1 MKDTTYKELI
11 GALGRR
17 GGAVPAID
25 CPEFSAL
32 LEELFTPEEAAL
44 VCQMPG
50 DPISEADL
58 ASATGRDLA
67 KVEEL
72 LDGMCNKGLVIY
84 RAREGLNHYSVLQM
98 VPGIFEYQFMKG
110 EVNERAK
117 RLAKLFDDY
126 FEVIFEGAAKVS
138 VPQVLPFSRVIT
150 VEEEIKAGMEI
161 QPYDRVSSY
170 IDNADHISVSTCYCR
185 HHGELL
191 DRPCDKPK
199 EVCLVFG
206 PAAKFNDER
215 GFGRLIS
222 KEEAHRILDLS
233 EKEGLVHCSSN
244 MGKYVDFICN
254 CCICHCFIL
263 RSMERSGMPNMAAT
277 SSFIMIVN
285 EDDCTGCGAC
295 VDRCQ
300 MGALTLEGDR
310 VAKDGGRCIGCGLCV
325 SVCPTEAL
333 RMEHKS
339 DATVPPWDRRG
350 FTSALMASLQT
361 GGPSI
366 PPSRGVSSS

>member
-1 MKDTTYKELI
+1 MSETVYKALI
-11 GALGRR
+11 GAMAMR
-17 GGAVPAID
+17 GGAAPAID
-25 CPEFSAL
+25 CPELNVL

-44 VCQMPG
+44 VCQMPV
-50 DPISEADL
+50 DPISASAL
-58 ASATGRDLA
+58 ASETGRDLA
-67 KVEEL
+67 EVEAL
-72 LDGMCNKGLVIY
+72 LDGMCNKGLVIS
-84 RAREGLNHYSVLQM
+84 REREGVNHYSVLQM
-98 VPGIFEYQFMKG
+98 MPGIFEYQFMRG

-126 FEVIFEGAAKVS
+126 FEVIFGWVEKGP

-170 IDNADHISVSTCYCR
+170 IDNADYISVSTCYCR

-199 EVCLVFG
+199 EVCLIFG

-263 RSMERSGMPNMAAT
+263 RSMERSGMPSMAAT
-277 SSFIMIVN
+277 SSFVMVVR

-300 MGALTLEGDR
+300 MSALALVGDE

-325 SVCPTEAL
+325 SACPTEAL
-333 RMEHKS
+333 RMEHKPE
-339 DATVPPWDRRG
+339 ATAPPWDRRG
-350 FTSALMASLQT
+350 FNAAVASSLF
-361 GGPSI
+361 GEGPS
-366 PPSRGVSSS
+366 SS